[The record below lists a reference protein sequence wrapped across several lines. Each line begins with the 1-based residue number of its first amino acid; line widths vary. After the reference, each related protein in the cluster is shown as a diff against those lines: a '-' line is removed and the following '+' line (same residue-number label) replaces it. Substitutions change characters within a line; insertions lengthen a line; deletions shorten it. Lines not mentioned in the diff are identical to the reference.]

1 MKDRNWVYFVLGAL
15 AGAGITWLLTSE
27 EGKEVVKKG
36 MNKLKALAEE
46 DGIPE
51 ETPDDIA

>member
-27 EGKEVVKKG
+27 DGKEVVKKG
-36 MNKLKALAEE
+36 MDKLKALAEE

-51 ETPDDIA
+51 EVPDDIA